1 MSAVSGAELHSAL
14 EASEPTVVARRETL
28 SQLLHSPTFVSGI
41 LVIVFWSVCAA
52 FATQLAPQDP
62 LAQSSSILAGPSG
75 AHWFGTDQFGRDV
88 FSRVIAGAQSIM
100 TIAPTATLLSVVV
113 GTSLALVIGYFGGL
127 VDDIVCRVI
136 EANFAIPGII
146 LTMLMVAAFGYSMVT
161 VVCVVVYSFSIIIA
175 RTLRAAVLAERDRD
189 YVKAAKL
196 RGDGAL
202 RIMFVEILPNIVG
215 PLVVE
220 ATLRLGYSIFLIAS
234 LTFLGFGVGPPSPD
248 WAVQISD
255 NYQLLL
261 SGTDWWTVLFPALAI
276 AFLVVATNLVA
287 DALAQVLDR

>member
-1 MSAVSGAELHSAL
+1 MG
-14 EASEPTVVARRETL
+14 
-28 SQLLHSPTFVSGI
+28 
-41 LVIVFWSVCAA
+41 VIVFWTACALLA
-52 FATQLAPQDP
+52 SQLAPQDP
-62 LAQSSSILAGPSG
+62 LAQSANILAAPSG
-75 AHWFGTDQFGRDV
+75 AHWFGTDQLGRDV
-88 FSRVIAGAQSIM
+88 FSRVVAGAQSIM
-100 TIAPTATLLSVVV
+100 TIAPTATVLSVAA
-113 GTSLALVIGYFGGL
+113 GTSLALVIGYYGGL
-127 VDDIVCRVI
+127 VDDIACRVI

-146 LTMLMVAAFGYSMVT
+146 LTMLMVTAFGYTMVT
-161 VVCVVVYSFSIIIA
+161 VECVVVYFFSFVIA
-175 RTLRAAVLAERDRD
+175 RTLRAAVLVERKLD
-189 YVKAAKL
+189 YVKAAQL
-196 RGDGAL
+196 RGDRAL

-276 AFLVVATNLVA
+276 ASLVVATNLVA
-287 DALAQVLDR
+287 DTLALVLDR

>member
-1 MSAVSGAELHSAL
+1 MSGVSAA
-14 EASEPTVVARRETL
+14 ASQSGVAANESQIARRETL
-28 SQLLHSPTFVSGI
+28 HLLLRSPTFVCGM
-41 LVIVFWSVCAA
+41 LVILFWTACAVLGSHI
-52 FATQLAPQDP
+52 TPQDP
-62 LAQSSSILAGPSG
+62 LVQSADLLKGPSG
-75 AHWFGTDQFGRDV
+75 AHWFGTDPFGRDV

-100 TIAPTATLLSVVV
+100 TIAPIATILSVVL
-113 GTSLALVIGYFGGL
+113 GTSLALVIGYYGGL
-127 VDDIVCRVI
+127 VDEIACRVI

-146 LTMLMVAAFGYSMVT
+146 LTTLIVAAFGYTLVT
-161 VVCVVVYSFSIIIA
+161 MVCVVALFFSVIIA
-175 RTLRAAVLAERDRD
+175 RTLRAAVLAERNLD
-189 YVKAAKL
+189 YVKAAQL

-202 RIMFVEILPNIVG
+202 HIMFVEILPNIFG

-248 WAVQISD
+248 WALQVSD

-261 SGTDWWTVLFPALAI
+261 TGTDWWTVLFPALAI
-276 AFLVVATNLVA
+276 ASLVIATNLVA